1 MLPMRILLGVIAG
14 SLLAVSMPSDY
25 CPQPPWCSGDRSR
38 MSPGERT
45 VCSDEILG
53 IEENLLSSVYRHLEF
68 YASIDVE
75 ELRREQR
82 AWLRIRNR
90 LADRDDLMLLYL
102 QRIEVLA
109 RRLAEA
115 RRQAP

>member
-1 MLPMRILLGVIAG
+1 MTKRVMFSMVIG
-14 SLLAVSMPSDY
+14 TLLAVAMPSDY

-45 VCSDEILG
+45 VCSDEILS
-53 IEENLLSSVYRHLEF
+53 IEDNLLSSVYRYLQF
-68 YASIDVE
+68 YPTVDVE
-75 ELRREQR
+75 APRREEKE
-82 AWLRIRNR
+82 WLRIRNR

-102 QRIEVLA
+102 QRIELLA